1 MRAGRLRHRV
11 TIQRPVQARGEWA
24 AAKTWATYATVW
36 ASIEPLRARETEQA
50 DRFSS
55 EVTGTIVIRRI
66 AGVDASM
73 RVNWEGRIF
82 RIVGVVDPDY
92 RRRELQL
99 YVVEGSDDQS

>member
-1 MRAGRLRHRV
+1 MRAGRLRHKV
-11 TIQRPVQARGEWA
+11 TIQRPVQARGDWGA
-24 AAKTWATYATVW
+24 TKTWETYQEVF
-36 ASIEPLRARETEQA
+36 ASIEPLRARESEQA

-55 EVTGTIVIRRI
+55 EVTGTIVIRRL

-92 RRRELQL
+92 RHRELQL